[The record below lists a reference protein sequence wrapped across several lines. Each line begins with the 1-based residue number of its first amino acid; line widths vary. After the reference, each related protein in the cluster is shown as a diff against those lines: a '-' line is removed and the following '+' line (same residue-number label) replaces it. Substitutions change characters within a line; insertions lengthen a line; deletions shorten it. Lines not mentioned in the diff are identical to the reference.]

1 MRLLF
6 VILRIIIALAI
17 AIAIVAQLAHS
28 VDFLQGQ
35 AGFDQAFFVTNFFSF
50 FTVDSNAA
58 SVVVLLVGAGLA
70 LRRGVGE
77 GSSSSDD
84 SDPLLFTTVRASVVT
99 YMITTGIVYNLL
111 LRPLSL
117 PQGQTLEWS
126 NEILHVVGPIYLLL
140 DWLFAPGRVP
150 LNYRR
155 LWAIV
160 SFPILWVIY
169 TLIRGPLAIDGTTG
183 KPWYPYPFL
192 NPSTSANGYLSVSFY
207 VVLIALVICAIGVG
221 VIWVSRRWQVAP
233 QRADAVLS

>member
-6 VILRIIIALAI
+6 VILRVVVAAAI
-17 AIAIVAQLAHS
+17 TVAIVAQLAHS
-28 VDFLQGQ
+28 LSFLQGTTGFD
-35 AGFDQAFFVTNFFSF
+35 AGFYITNFFSF

-70 LRRGVGE
+70 IRRSGP
-77 GSSSSDD
+77 
-84 SDPLLFTTVRASVVT
+84 DPLLFTTVRACVVT
-99 YMITTGIVYNLL
+99 YMVTTGIVYNLL
-111 LRPLSL
+111 LRGIAL

-140 DWLFAPGRVP
+140 DWLFAPGRIP

-160 SFPILWVIY
+160 SFPIAWVIY

-192 NPSTSANGYLSVSFY
+192 NPTLSANGYFSVAFY
-207 VVLIALVICAIGVG
+207 VLLIALVICAIGVG
-221 VIWVSRRWQVAP
+221 VIWVSRRSIST
-233 QRADAVLS
+233 RT

>member
-6 VILRIIIALAI
+6 VILRIVMAFAI

-28 VDFLQGQ
+28 VSFLQGTS
-35 AGFDQAFFVTNFFSF
+35 GFDQAFFVTNFFSF

-58 SVVVLLVGAGLA
+58 SVVVLLAGAA
-70 LRRGVGE
+70 LGIWRTGNTNAATATAT
-77 GSSSSDD
+77 
-84 SDPLLFTTVRASVVT
+84 DPLLYTTVRAAVVT
-99 YMITTGIVYNLL
+99 YMVTTGIVYNLL

-126 NEILHVVGPIYLLL
+126 NEILHVVAPLYLLL
-140 DWLFAPGRVP
+140 DWLFAPGRAR

-160 SFPILWVIY
+160 SFPIVWVIY
-169 TLIRGPLAIDGTTG
+169 TLIRGPLAIDASTG

-192 NPSTSANGYLSVSFY
+192 NPAASANGYVSVSFY
-207 VVLIALVICAIGVG
+207 VVLIALVISALGVG
-221 VIWVSRRWQVAP
+221 VIWVSRRAA
-233 QRADAVLS
+233 RIST